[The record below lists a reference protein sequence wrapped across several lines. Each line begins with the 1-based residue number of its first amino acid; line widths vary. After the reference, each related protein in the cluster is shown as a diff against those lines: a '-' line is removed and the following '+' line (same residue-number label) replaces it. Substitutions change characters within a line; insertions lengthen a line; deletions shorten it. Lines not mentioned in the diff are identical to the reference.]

1 MIVINA
7 PMGAKGHQI
16 GRLLASCDN
25 VAWYD
30 TQTNGVHPWMPYI
43 EKELH
48 GKDMNFTKYH
58 WNRRFS
64 NGLTVPPVLDMA
76 ERQGLSTG
84 SYDALKEGILRV
96 LPKHLLYALH
106 GPLDKSK
113 AFFKDAKHI
122 VVIPKDMAK
131 LLARYCQTSA
141 KYYVNPAEPTK
152 TFYDLYEGNY
162 MLMLEH
168 LQRVVDNY
176 SRFATEDD
184 VIIAEPEKFFVE
196 ENFIKVCDKFELEF
210 NKEKFDK
217 VINFLKA

>member
-7 PMGAKGHQI
+7 PMGAKGHQM

-30 TQTNGVHPWMPYI
+30 TQANGVHPWMPYI
-43 EKELH
+43 EKELYGVDNH
-48 GKDMNFTKYH
+48 FTKYH

-84 SYDALKEGILRV
+84 SYDALKEAILGV

-113 AFFKDAKHI
+113 AFFKDAKHV

-184 VIIAEPEKFFVE
+184 VIVAEPEKFFVE
-196 ENFIKVCDKFELEF
+196 ENFRKVCDKFELEF

>member
-30 TQTNGVHPWMPYI
+30 NRANGEHPWMPYI
-43 EKELH
+43 EKELYGVDNH
-48 GKDMNFTKYH
+48 FTKYH
-58 WNRRFS
+58 WNRHFKD
-64 NGLTVPPVLDMA
+64 GTKVAPVLDMA

-84 SYDALKEGILRV
+84 SYDALKGTIEQV
-96 LPKHLLYALH
+96 QPKHLLYALH

-113 AFFKDAKHI
+113 ALFKDAKH
-122 VVIPKDMAK
+122 VVVVPKDMAR

-141 KYYVNPAEPTK
+141 KYYVDPEKPTK
-152 TFYDLYEGNY
+152 TFYDLYEGKY

-168 LQRVVDNY
+168 LERVVDNY

-184 VIIAEPEKFFVE
+184 VIVTEPEKFFVE
-196 ENFIKVCDKFELEF
+196 DNFKKVCEKFELEF